1 MHACRKDTVYGFA
14 DELKI
19 IGKKTIQD
27 VIKSRAEGGIF
38 SALAKDEKKE
48 SCATIKKSSSESHY
62 SDKMRLMEEKI
73 HNIDNL
79 LVNLDKRLLSLTEK
93 KEDRDIVVVELFKML
108 KKSMEDRFDAQIK
121 FGDYLKEEQPNEQKE
136 SELNSPKK
144 FYKFTK
150 LFEKVENESI

>member
-1 MHACRKDTVYGFA
+1 
-14 DELKI
+14 
-19 IGKKTIQD
+19 
-27 VIKSRAEGGIF
+27 
-38 SALAKDEKKE
+38 
-48 SCATIKKSSSESHY
+48 
-62 SDKMRLMEEKI
+62 MEEKI